1 MGNLGWTPQFP
12 SYEEVFPSQWAKNSQ
27 VETRHKQIMQ
37 RIQNWPYDQN
47 NEFDQKML
55 LLVVL
60 MLLFNTDF
68 ENLQKRDS
76 VEKVQLKYSLLLQR
90 YLRFLIK
97 FSLLSA
103 IYNLIY

>member
-1 MGNLGWTPQFP
+1 
-12 SYEEVFPSQWAKNSQ
+12 
-27 VETRHKQIMQ
+27 
-37 RIQNWPYDQN
+37 
-47 NEFDQKML
+47 ML

-68 ENLQKRDS
+68 ENLKKSDS

-97 FSLLSA
+97 FSLLST
-103 IYNLIY
+103 IYNSIY